1 MLHQYVYAML
11 AFATLGVL
19 VPFFYYNVFG
29 NAEHGQ
35 KIFMGDTGSLT
46 IGMML
51 CFLSL
56 KLAMCDPD
64 DDTGNIHP
72 MVLAFSPLLVPCC
85 DVVRVYLHR
94 VRNGKNP
101 FLPDKNHI
109 HHKLLALG
117 IKQRNAMIVIV
128 SVSTIFVLLNILLS
142 LYLNVNW
149 IVLGDI
155 LIWTLANIRLTKS
168 IGQLQ
173 SEQKTNK

>member
-1 MLHQYVYAML
+1 MPCWRLPHWECWYHSSITM
-11 AFATLGVL
+11 FSGTPNTEG
-19 VPFFYYNVFG
+19 
-29 NAEHGQ
+29 

-56 KLAMCDPD
+56 KLTMCGLD
-64 DDTGNIHP
+64 DNTGNVHP

-117 IKQRNAMIVIV
+117 IKQRNTMIIIV
-128 SVSTIFVLLNILLS
+128 SVSTIFNTCSIFFLS
-142 LYLNVNW
+142 LYP
-149 IVLGDI
+149 
-155 LIWTLANIRLTKS
+155 S
-168 IGQLQ
+168 M
-173 SEQKTNK
+173 

>member
-1 MLHQYVYAML
+1 MQYRLPILWTDFFMLHQYVYAML

-29 NAEHGQ
+29 NAKHGR

-56 KLAMCDPD
+56 KLTMCGLD
-64 DDTGNIHP
+64 DNTGNVHP

-109 HHKLLALG
+109 HHKLLAL
-117 IKQRNAMIVIV
+117 RNKAAQYHDHHCFRVNYIHTAQYS
-128 SVSTIFVLLNILLS
+128 SVPLS
-142 LYLNVNW
+142 QCELDRF
-149 IVLGDI
+149 G
-155 LIWTLANIRLTKS
+155 
-168 IGQLQ
+168 
-173 SEQKTNK
+173 

>member
-85 DVVRVYLHR
+85 DVVGSTCIGYATGRTR
-94 VRNGKNP
+94 SCRTR
-101 FLPDKNHI
+101 I
-109 HHKLLALG
+109 
-117 IKQRNAMIVIV
+117 I
-128 SVSTIFVLLNILLS
+128 STISCLLS
-142 LYLNVNW
+142 
-149 IVLGDI
+149 
-155 LIWTLANIRLTKS
+155 
-168 IGQLQ
+168 
-173 SEQKTNK
+173 E